1 LIGVGKSSTSR
12 LKGQIKME
20 ENNRTNNGAIRQSSS
35 LWIGLIF
42 ILGGTIILLNQM
54 GSLPIQLNWWAL
66 LILFPAF
73 GALTGAYNRYRST
86 NNVFEMG
93 VMVPALVGLFMLLL
107 LVSMLLG
114 DAIDMN
120 LRVYWPIIL
129 IVLGLGI
136 IFGRGRRS

>member
-1 LIGVGKSSTSR
+1 
-12 LKGQIKME
+12 ME
-20 ENNRTNNGAIRQSSS
+20 ENSKTNNGGTKQSSS

-42 ILGGTIILLNQM
+42 IGVGTIILLNQM
-54 GSLPIQLNWWAL
+54 GSLPIKLNWWAL
-66 LILFPAF
+66 FILFPAF

-86 NNVFEMG
+86 NNLFEMG
-93 VMVPALVGLFMLLL
+93 VMIPALVGLFMLLL

-114 DAIDMN
+114 DAINMN

-129 IVLGLGI
+129 IVLGLGL